1 MPKVQQR
8 KKIETFLEY
17 PKIWIVKSKEWL
29 INCGREEL
37 CSKSVD
43 NLYNNYYRVCMNH
56 FKANMFSNPEKTR
69 LLISA
74 VPTEFVMHTTI
85 TTTSISVDVS
95 TMVDKQIN
103 LSSPS
108 TCKFISVF
116 FFIF

>member
-1 MPKVQQR
+1 
-8 KKIETFLEY
+8 
-17 PKIWIVKSKEWL
+17 
-29 INCGREEL
+29 
-37 CSKSVD
+37 
-43 NLYNNYYRVCMNH
+43 MNH

-108 TCKFISVF
+108 TLMSPSTTTLDELNKPSSPAASTQTTKELTLNTP
-116 FFIF
+116 